1 MSIILQIW
9 YNIYLISLQVL
20 AKKSKKTLEGYI
32 KIHNPQPLPHPTPSF
47 ASFLYQI
54 LSLQEEKI
62 FSSYNCFRN
71 IGFSC
76 PQVHKAIMIFYC
88 NSNFHFRGL

>member
-32 KIHNPQPLPHPTPSF
+32 KIHNPQPHPHPTPTF

-88 NSNFHFRGL
+88 NSNFHFRSL